1 MARELPDLIKEVE
14 LMQFDLIEL
23 KNKQYVGA
31 STLLIHTNETLDTY
45 DFNDSV
51 PSFWVAGGF
60 VDFAADNQDFP
71 FAELECDIWIND
83 VKVDPGEGEHS
94 GSDTP
99 GFKYYKARRPD
110 DNVVSFVFSIL
121 NFSGSTKNFKL
132 KFRVQ
137 STDTGEVL
145 PLVIASSRNF

>member
-1 MARELPDLIKEVE
+1 MSRKLPDLVKEVE
-14 LMQFDLIEL
+14 LLQYDLLEL
-23 KNKQYVGA
+23 KNKQFVGA
-31 STLLIHTNETLDTY
+31 SGLLIHTNQTSDTY
-45 DFNDSV
+45 DFNGSV
-51 PSFWVAGGF
+51 PSFYVVGGYL
-60 VDFAADNQDFP
+60 DFAANTQDFP
-71 FAELECDIWIND
+71 FAELECDIWIDN

-110 DNVVSFVFSIL
+110 NNAVSFVFSIL

-137 STDTGEVL
+137 STDTGEL
-145 PLVIASSRNF
+145 FPALLVSTRNY